1 MIGEYMNI
9 PFIND
14 MYEEKNICVNEFSS
28 EFQSL
33 IDTYIVKN
41 DVNRDDLL
49 IVLIAAFLGR
59 YNFAQSRFLVE
70 LIPNCGERLIF
81 NKDSKEICGD
91 LSKIVNLVHE
101 YYSVPEIES
110 SLSEQVLV
118 RFVDEKNIDI
128 YPEEMFDGI
137 VIELNANS
145 IIPTMRLVASNN
157 SFRLSEMYMEFEKYA
172 MSTLKNERIIIDKS
186 IILSISSSLDKY
198 YFEEEIKRGLGC
210 YNYSVMLDD
219 GHKSNNEIG
228 DALHV
233 IVYSLWDIA
242 DNSKTAKENSI
253 AFDLYNEKFLVKKE
267 QVNLAIIVSD
277 LKNINFSKEIQEQI
291 DIYKDMFVE
300 KCKTFCNSVL
310 DFSGY
315 SNTDIY
321 NLMLYQIANIPY
333 KKEFYRIITKEV
345 IWSYL
350 NYKKNSFKLIVL
362 DGDETLWDGIISDD
376 GIENIK
382 VGNEKKVFQERLKDL
397 KTQGI
402 LLAISSRNNIVDIE
416 KLFDRNTQMILQKD
430 DFLEIIANF
439 DSKSNNI
446 IYLSQK
452 YSVGLNNI
460 LFIDDSFFECGE
472 VMKKLPEVTA
482 LLYSKEYDFGYVL
495 QSIFPVHNTLF
506 TIEDSLRMTTT
517 KKQEIQIG
525 SHELS
530 KEDFWREL
538 DAHYLFSYPRTDDY
552 ARIVQLNSRVNR
564 YRLSLDE
571 LKYDTITSRAE
582 SRNSFVVRVND
593 KFGDYGIV
601 AYIAW
606 KIENSTAVIDNWIM
620 SCRLSVEYAE
630 YVIWNFLLEH
640 LKNEEINKVCLRFE
654 DTGKNARFLNFCS
667 AMNLI
672 DDKGYCLCDVDCI
685 CSLYQNVPVDC
696 KIGEYKHAKQN
707 LNVTLN
713 FENRMQIFDYRV
725 TQELQDVIDS
735 TNSRN
740 TWLFLS
746 NRGIQ
751 SSYSENSAVYA
762 SLDLLHDDRLKIVQ
776 LWEMVLNCKIED
788 FSKSFISYGGNSIL
802 YMELMA
808 LIMNYWDIDFTKV
821 PFKLDDSVLQHE
833 KLVDEYKNTKEN
845 AMVKFDEEKFEIPKI
860 SERFFTYNKEA
871 LALHIPVV
879 IRIPNSDLDR
889 SMVEEKLYSI
899 LSPYRVFRSIYLFEK
914 TKVFV
919 TICSDIT
926 IEINEHEYKGI
937 LPKKEYFDN
946 LVRPFDLNNAPLIN
960 FDLIHCDGTD
970 LLMIDYCHVIV
981 DGLSVKK
988 ISQYISDVLQGA
1000 SDVLNINEKSFDY
1013 YDYWYNFQTQYSQ
1026 NCFEQDINY
1035 WIGELKGISLFEE
1048 FPVYK
1053 NSEES
1058 NLPFRLIL
1066 DDDMSDK
1073 VKSICKN
1080 NEMTE
1085 FIFFLSI
1092 YAMFLHAFI
1101 AQKDITIGV
1110 PFSCKH
1116 SIDSDNDFGQ
1126 YVNTLVFRSSN
1137 IDKNQN
1143 IKSYVKRCNDKFIED
1158 ISHGKVMFQDVV
1170 NACQKEYGCN
1180 KLFDTIFV
1188 YENDIKSNFV
1198 EYYQNSYKSMF
1209 DMNII
1214 RNNERIAIQ
1223 INYDPSLVTYAATQ
1237 VIGNLF
1243 CEYACD
1249 IINNFDSYSKTD
1261 ILPLLCK
1268 DKYAKC
1274 GFKRE
1279 NGAGTIIDEFLSSV
1293 KRYPNKM
1300 CFSFQDEE
1308 YTYSEINQ
1316 ITNYWSK
1323 CIVSRIGSE
1332 QKKVLVICDD
1342 MRLTAIS
1349 ILSVMKSGNIYI
1361 PVSQLSPDER
1371 IKEIISTC
1379 NIEMY
1384 ISRQKKEYITLPYMT
1399 CDISAEYM
1407 DDEDVNN
1414 SESGKNAY
1422 IIYTSGTTGKSK
1434 GVLINHKGLLNTILS
1449 RNDVLGFTNCD
1460 TSILLM
1466 GAASDGFMTSFFSPL
1481 ISGAKICFPNNIF
1494 DIKDIVYIIENKG
1507 IRTFLCTPTMF
1518 NTILNFSK
1526 HDLLKQVRLVALA
1539 GESVS
1544 ESLFE
1549 KGKKLYPALQ
1559 IANEYGPTE
1568 NSICTSI
1575 NPNITTDYP
1584 INAGNLI
1591 NNVNGIIVNKMG
1603 IDCPEYVIGELL
1615 LSGIGLAVGYVGDEN
1630 YNREKFVEIAGER
1643 WYRTGDLAFWGKG
1656 DVINIVGRVDNQV
1669 KINGYRVDLTEIKNE
1684 LLNYPEIE
1692 SCEVVFNND
1701 TKVLTA
1707 YYIAPQNIRKDEI
1720 MLFLG
1725 KKLNR
1730 YMIPLRYLRV
1740 SEIPKTEIG
1749 KTDAKLLN
1757 KYIVETVDDEVV
1769 IADDKIALQLT
1780 EVFIKIIGSD
1790 SIGNNSDFFEIGGN
1804 SIGCIVL
1811 LESIEEMFNVK
1822 LDIEDIRLN
1831 PTPLLL
1837 ANIIVHDNNIKRQ
1850 EKEFKPFNSF
1860 WFIDCFYTSLVS
1872 IIKYYD
1878 KPISPFI
1885 ESFNI
1890 VDIKKN
1896 GEYKHVYNLSESI
1909 ESVLWKLG
1917 IKYNTGILDCEVE
1930 QQILDLIEL
1939 KRPVIM
1945 HVDCFYLPYCNKY
1958 YTKEHCDH
1966 VLTIID
1972 YDSEKKSFCVVDQK
1986 NLDSVSFSLLTIDE
2000 SLLYSSVKS
2009 AMMNRK
2015 TFFDV
2020 DYVFLTEEGDLHC
2033 EECERV
2039 ASQYNNI
2046 IDLTI
2051 QYVEESDN
2059 ELGIVIERL
2068 LNYILVEKKIAHYR
2082 DRMEFYHK
2090 LEKNEILLKRLLM
2103 RFINEKRSDDKKLDM
2118 IETLEKMI

>member
-1 MIGEYMNI
+1 MNI

-1549 KGKKLYPALQ
+1549 KGKKLYP
-1559 IANEYGPTE
+1559 P
-1568 NSICTSI
+1568 
-1575 NPNITTDYP
+1575 D
-1584 INAGNLI
+1584 
-1591 NNVNGIIVNKMG
+1591 
-1603 IDCPEYVIGELL
+1603 
-1615 LSGIGLAVGYVGDEN
+1615 
-1630 YNREKFVEIAGER
+1630 
-1643 WYRTGDLAFWGKG
+1643 
-1656 DVINIVGRVDNQV
+1656 V
-1669 KINGYRVDLTEIKNE
+1669 KIG
-1684 LLNYPEIE
+1684 
-1692 SCEVVFNND
+1692 
-1701 TKVLTA
+1701 TK
-1707 YYIAPQNIRKDEI
+1707 K
-1720 MLFLG
+1720 FS
-1725 KKLNR
+1725 KK
-1730 YMIPLRYLRV
+1730 
-1740 SEIPKTEIG
+1740 
-1749 KTDAKLLN
+1749 AK
-1757 KYIVETVDDEVV
+1757 K
-1769 IADDKIALQLT
+1769 
-1780 EVFIKIIGSD
+1780 
-1790 SIGNNSDFFEIGGN
+1790 
-1804 SIGCIVL
+1804 
-1811 LESIEEMFNVK
+1811 
-1822 LDIEDIRLN
+1822 
-1831 PTPLLL
+1831 
-1837 ANIIVHDNNIKRQ
+1837 
-1850 EKEFKPFNSF
+1850 
-1860 WFIDCFYTSLVS
+1860 
-1872 IIKYYD
+1872 
-1878 KPISPFI
+1878 
-1885 ESFNI
+1885 
-1890 VDIKKN
+1890 
-1896 GEYKHVYNLSESI
+1896 
-1909 ESVLWKLG
+1909 
-1917 IKYNTGILDCEVE
+1917 
-1930 QQILDLIEL
+1930 
-1939 KRPVIM
+1939 
-1945 HVDCFYLPYCNKY
+1945 
-1958 YTKEHCDH
+1958 
-1966 VLTIID
+1966 
-1972 YDSEKKSFCVVDQK
+1972 
-1986 NLDSVSFSLLTIDE
+1986 
-2000 SLLYSSVKS
+2000 
-2009 AMMNRK
+2009 
-2015 TFFDV
+2015 
-2020 DYVFLTEEGDLHC
+2020 
-2033 EECERV
+2033 
-2039 ASQYNNI
+2039 
-2046 IDLTI
+2046 
-2051 QYVEESDN
+2051 
-2059 ELGIVIERL
+2059 
-2068 LNYILVEKKIAHYR
+2068 
-2082 DRMEFYHK
+2082 
-2090 LEKNEILLKRLLM
+2090 
-2103 RFINEKRSDDKKLDM
+2103 
-2118 IETLEKMI
+2118 